1 MFFFVVLFLF
11 FLFVFFCFL
20 DFFLFFWCFLHFFGD
35 VFYIYIL
42 KRGCH
47 SSVVRA
53 LVAKAIFLGS
63 IPRRQLRFF
72 FTFYLCF
79 YLDSLMEK
87 VSFYRYYYELLKS
100 LVISV
105 VELFRQIPYVYS
117 YDVHSA
123 QGIFR
128 TKLERSQI
136 I

>member
-1 MFFFVVLFLF
+1 M
-11 FLFVFFCFL
+11 
-20 DFFLFFWCFLHFFGD
+20 
-35 VFYIYIL
+35 
-42 KRGCH
+42 
-47 SSVVRA
+47 
-53 LVAKAIFLGS
+53 AKAIFLDS
-63 IPRRQLRFF
+63 ISRRQLRFF

-87 VSFYRYYYELLKS
+87 VSFYHYYYELLKS

-117 YDVHSA
+117 YDVYSA

-136 I
+136 NI